1 MDEHDPARK
10 AVVRRFRWVD
20 GHADIWRVFDD
31 GPTLTAVVGGLAEP
45 WADAGVTKVCGIEAR
60 GFLLAGG
67 VALQLGAGIAAIR
80 KAPALFPGD
89 KVTLDSA
96 PDYRGRTWQL
106 QMQRAS
112 LGEGDRVL
120 LVDDWAELGSQAVTA
135 RSLIESCG
143 AAFLGLSVVV
153 DQLPDDVRARLGCVR
168 SIARHEDL
176 V

>member
-1 MDEHDPARK
+1 
-10 AVVRRFRWVD
+10 VVRRFRWVD

-31 GPTLTAVVGGLAEP
+31 GPTLAAVVGGLAEP
-45 WADAGVTKVCGIEAR
+45 W
-60 GFLLAGG
+60 
-67 VALQLGAGIAAIR
+67 
-80 KAPALFPGD
+80 
-89 KVTLDSA
+89 
-96 PDYRGRTWQL
+96 
-106 QMQRAS
+106 AS

-120 LVDDWAELGSQAVTA
+120 LVDDWAEFGSQAVTA